1 MFRHILLYL
10 IICCISLCRCY
21 IHIIKF
27 NCDINVIIWLLF
39 QLGQKNN
46 CLHMARLFNKKPI
59 QLLLYKGMVERTFSQ
74 NTSGIEPAK
83 GLITLYSSYNII
95 LPKVAIYIKMSIQG
109 AFIFLMTSIIL
120 LPFYM

>member
-59 QLLLYKGMVERTFSQ
+59 QLILYKGMVERTFSQ

-83 GLITLYSSYNII
+83 GLIALYSSYNII